1 MDEARSLIRKEP
13 HDMLVYRTRVPTHL
27 WYDPHERAALIARL
41 ESENRSPIGYDESLA
56 SDGVILLI
64 SVGS

>member
-13 HDMLVYRTRVPTHL
+13 HDVLVYRTRVPAHL
-27 WYDPHERAALIARL
+27 WYDPDERAALIARL
-41 ESENRSPIGYDESLA
+41 ESENRCPIGYDESLVH
-56 SDGVILLI
+56 DGVILLI